1 MAIDTLVGQ
10 DTIILDDRQITDVG
24 FGDVVVL
31 DMPNTFM
38 EMESGKDG
46 NTVFVFMESGRQIQV
61 KLRVLVG
68 RDDDRWLN
76 AKLESMKNSFIGQTL
91 MTLTLAKR
99 VGDGKGGII
108 TTRWNLEGGMFTVPP
123 STRYNVS
130 GDKEQAIQE
139 YSLGFARGTKSFS

>member
-24 FGDVVVL
+24 FGDVVIL
-31 DMPNTFM
+31 DMPNTYT
-38 EMESGKDG
+38 EVESGKDG

-61 KLRVLVG
+61 KLRVLIG

-76 AKLESMKNSFIGQTL
+76 SKLEQTKNNYIGQTL
-91 MTLTLAKR
+91 MTMSLAKR

-108 TTRWNLEGGMFTVPP
+108 TTRWNLEGGTFTTPP
-123 STRYNVS
+123 STKYNVS

-139 YSLGFARGTKSFS
+139 YSFVFARGMKSSS